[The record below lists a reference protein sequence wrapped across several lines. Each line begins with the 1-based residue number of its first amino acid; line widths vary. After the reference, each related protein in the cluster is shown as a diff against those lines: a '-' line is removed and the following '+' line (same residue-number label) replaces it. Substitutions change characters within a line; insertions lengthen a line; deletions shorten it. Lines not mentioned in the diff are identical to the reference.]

1 MPDSDQRPPLS
12 SRHRQQPPRTVAE
25 ARLAFTARLL
35 APVNSCGERATGGAA
50 LEDGEIRERA
60 TRVDEAAE
68 REQCIFAG
76 VNLALLEA
84 LGQNGAAALAAID
97 KSLTAAEG
105 NSFSELN
112 PFPLI
117 KFMLEFRWNAFC
129 LK

>member
-1 MPDSDQRPPLS
+1 MPDSVQRPPPS
-12 SRHRQQPPRTVAE
+12 SRHRQRPPRTVAE

-35 APVNSCGERATGGAA
+35 APVNSCVKAIDGAA

-60 TRVDEAAE
+60 TSVDEAAE

-84 LGQNGAAALAAID
+84 LRQNGAAALAAID

-105 NSFSELN
+105 NSFSALN
-112 PFPLI
+112 PLPF
-117 KFMLEFRWNAFC
+117 E
-129 LK
+129 